1 MIDPH
6 ETFDGTF
13 PFEPHFSDAA
23 GFRMHYVDEGSGEPV
38 LLLHGEPTWAYLF
51 RELIPALREHHRVIA
66 PDHMGFGKSETPRGR
81 RYDLAAHIDNL
92 EALILELDLWDLTL
106 VGHDF
111 GGIVAAGVALRH
123 PGRIA
128 RLVAA
133 NAAIPL
139 GLPAEGEHLPANIAD
154 AAWFRWIVRA
164 HADGS
169 LNAVLGN
176 LDATILSVLK
186 LNGFTRHER
195 IDETWLRAYGA
206 PFAGGPDAAAG
217 AIGWALGVAE
227 GTLRFEPG
235 TPEAVAAVRAKPA
248 LLLYG
253 MHDRTLQ
260 PEHLIPIF
268 EEAFPTAPVHRIE
281 HAGHY
286 VFEDAPETVA
296 PLIEQFI
303 ALTAVPAAN
312 AAGTAASV

>member
-6 ETFDGTF
+6 ESFDGTF
-13 PFEPHFSDAA
+13 PFAPHFFDEA
-23 GFRMHYVDEGSGEPV
+23 GFRMHYVDEGAGEPV
-38 LLLHGEPTWAYLF
+38 LLLHGEPTWSYLF
-51 RELIPALREHHRVIA
+51 RELIPALRTRHRVIA
-66 PDHMGFGKSETPRGR
+66 PDHMGFGKSETPTGR
-81 RYDLAAHIDNL
+81 RYDLTAHIDNL
-92 EALILELDLWDLTL
+92 EALILALDLRDITL

-111 GGIVAAGVALRH
+111 GGMVAVGVALRH
-123 PGRIA
+123 PDRVA

-133 NAAIPL
+133 NAALPL
-139 GLPAEGEHLPANIAD
+139 GLPAESEHLPPNIAG
-154 AAWFRWIVRA
+154 AEWFQWIVRA

-186 LNGFTRHER
+186 LNGFTRHDR

-206 PFAGGPDAAAG
+206 PFAGGLQAAAG

-227 GTLRFEPG
+227 GTLRFEAG

-248 LLLYG
+248 LLVYG
-253 MHDRTLQ
+253 MRDRTLR
-260 PEHLIPIF
+260 PEHFIPIF

-303 ALTAVPAAN
+303 ALTPAAV
-312 AAGTAASV
+312 TA